1 MACVVRFGSVKYL
14 VINDVLVQVLREL
27 VAAPDLDLTVCVEEA
42 GRFRLAL
49 EVALEGGMCD
59 PARKF
64 LQHQLKKINM
74 RKKLEDRKM
83 KIKGDTEGSLS
94 SEETCWNCSAS
105 SDIKKLSQCANCR
118 AAW

>member
-1 MACVVRFGSVKYL
+1 MLK
-14 VINDVLVQVLREL
+14 EL

-49 EVALEGGMCD
+49 EVALEGAMCG

-74 RKKLEDRKM
+74 RKKLEDRK
-83 KIKGDTEGSLS
+83 KRTKEATEGSPSL
-94 SEETCWNCSAS
+94 EETCWNCSAS
-105 SDIKKLSQCANCR
+105 SEVGKLSQCANCR